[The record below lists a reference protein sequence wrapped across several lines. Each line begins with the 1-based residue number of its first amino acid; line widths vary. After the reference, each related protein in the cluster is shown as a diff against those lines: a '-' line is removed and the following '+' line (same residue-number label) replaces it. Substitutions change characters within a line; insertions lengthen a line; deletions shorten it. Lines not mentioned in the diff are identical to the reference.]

1 MEVEMSALAI
11 ITGIVGAD
19 PQCQEIS
26 KSGSTEK
33 TKALTFP
40 LITFERVFNS
50 VAGAF
55 STKSVR
61 HRCVAYGRTAEMIER
76 FFQKGKGIQVTGGI
90 SYRTWNNGSHDIK
103 ITEIIV
109 DKFFFTSAEADGEV
123 GQSKPSETPAPQQQ
137 ASGQQQAK
145 PTATPAAIPMAPGY
159 HISTYTVAAAKQ
171 LEKAAT
177 PSAVPAPLFAVNN
190 ESTPTS
196 QKAKPAEDAMG
207 MDNIPVL
214 EEPF

>member
-1 MEVEMSALAI
+1 MSALAI
-11 ITGIVGAD
+11 ITGILGAD

-26 KSGSTEK
+26 KSGGTDK

-109 DKFFFTSAEADGEV
+109 DKFFFTSAENDGEAS
-123 GQSKPSETPAPQQQ
+123 QAKPSETPVPLQQGP
-137 ASGQQQAK
+137 GQPQAK
-145 PTATPAAIPMAPGY
+145 QTATPAAIPMAPGY
-159 HISTYTVAAAKQ
+159 HISTYTVAAARQ
-171 LEKAAT
+171 HQQAAT
-177 PSAVPAPLFAVNN
+177 PSSVPAPLFKVNN
-190 ESTPTS
+190 QATPTP
-196 QKAKPAEDAMG
+196 QKVLPTEHAMG
-207 MDNIPVL
+207 MDDIPVL

>member
-1 MEVEMSALAI
+1 MSALAI

-26 KSGSTEK
+26 KSGGTEK

-103 ITEIIV
+103 VTEIIV
-109 DKFFFTSAEADGEV
+109 DKFFFTSAEGDGDAS
-123 GQSKPSETPAPQQQ
+123 QSRPSDPLKPQQQ
-137 ASGQQQAK
+137 STGQPQAK
-145 PTATPAAIPMAPGY
+145 PAATSVAIPMAAGY
-159 HISTYTVAAAKQ
+159 NISTYTVAAAKQ
-171 LEKAAT
+171 HQKAAT
-177 PSAVPAPLFAVNN
+177 PGAVPAPLFAVNN
-190 ESTPTS
+190 QATPTP
-196 QKAKPAEDAMG
+196 QKAMPAEYAMG
-207 MDNIPVL
+207 MDDIPVL

>member
-1 MEVEMSALAI
+1 MSALAI
-11 ITGIVGAD
+11 ITGILGAD

-26 KSGSTEK
+26 KSGGTDK

-90 SYRTWNNGSHDIK
+90 SYRTWNNGSQDIK
-103 ITEIIV
+103 VTEIIV
-109 DKFFFTSAEADGEV
+109 DKFFFTSAEGDGEAS
-123 GQSKPSETPAPQQQ
+123 QAKPSETPVPQQQ
-137 ASGQQQAK
+137 GPGQPQAK

-159 HISTYTVAAAKQ
+159 HISTYTVAARQ
-171 LEKAAT
+171 HQQAAT
-177 PSAVPAPLFAVNN
+177 PSSVPAPLFKVNN
-190 ESTPTS
+190 QATPTPTPH
-196 QKAKPAEDAMG
+196 KALPTEHAMG
-207 MDNIPVL
+207 MDDIPVL